1 MKSEQPLKLS
11 AVLFKIEKNFHLL
24 ILEKANAF
32 IGNRKIEM
40 PRLSECFYE
49 KRYFPVQGMY
59 GGFSY
64 WFKPENDTVTLIVQ
78 SWSRV
83 VEDSTTTHEVSAEGF
98 TKVD

>member
-1 MKSEQPLKLS
+1 MKSQHPIKFPSVLS
-11 AVLFKIEKNFHLL
+11 KIEKNFHLL

-32 IGNRKIEM
+32 IGNQKLEM
-40 PRLSECFYE
+40 PKLSECFYE

-64 WFKPENDTVTLIVQ
+64 WFKPKDDAVTLIVQ
-78 SWSRV
+78 SWIRV

-98 TKVD
+98 IKVD